1 MAPSLAGACAPGVS
15 LDAQFLEFTP
25 DFASLKQEDIYTF
38 WMRTTRSAASSFP
51 FSSSEAWLL
60 VGRLAISATPASQVA
75 GPNQPPRQLTTVV
88 PKLTAS
94 AWWRGYLYE
103 SISAV
108 RPEPL
113 TLEPAQEVPEPNLD
127 LLPQIRSPPSPGKG
141 QVPRACTRSQ
151 EPTGPQAIRGN
162 QATLESQAF

>member
-94 AWWRGYLYE
+94 AW
-103 SISAV
+103 
-108 RPEPL
+108 
-113 TLEPAQEVPEPNLD
+113 
-127 LLPQIRSPPSPGKG
+127 
-141 QVPRACTRSQ
+141 
-151 EPTGPQAIRGN
+151 
-162 QATLESQAF
+162 